1 MKSASPLRVLSV
13 GIFAPGL
20 DAALK
25 IPHVVTTIES
35 RTDAEVA
42 KLAAESDVVVSGG
55 FKAVWK
61 TPGAVRPMLVSSS
74 GAGYDGID
82 RTALPAGCA
91 VCNVYGHE
99 RGVTEEAFMHILAL
113 QRNLRG
119 LDAALRRGDW
129 SDNQRYLPEVRGQR
143 LLILGLGHIGAEL
156 VRFGQF
162 FGMEVTAVTRRP
174 SRERAEKLGVKEVG
188 GYADLGRLLP
198 AADFVVVAIPHSAET
213 ENLIGE
219 KELKLMK
226 PSAFIVN
233 VGRGAVINEGA
244 LYHALRDRRIAGAG
258 LGVWYQYPEAAEL
271 RLPATLPFH
280 ELDNIIM
287 APHKPTQETI
297 DFRIR
302 EIAKNIE
309 RFVAGEALEN
319 LVYTV

>member
-1 MKSASPLRVLSV
+1 MKPASPVRVLSV

-25 IPHVVTTIES
+25 ISHVITAIENRS
-35 RTDAEVA
+35 DAEVA

-55 FKAVWK
+55 FKAAWK
-61 TPGAVRPMLVSSS
+61 TPGAVRPLLVSSS

-129 SDNQRYLPEVRGQR
+129 SNNQPYLPEVRGRR

-156 VRFGQF
+156 LRFGQF
-162 FGMEVTAVTRRP
+162 FGMEVSAVTRRP
-174 SRERAEKLGVKEVG
+174 SRERAEQLGIKEIG

-198 AADFVVVAIPHSAET
+198 SADFVVVAIPHSAET

-226 PSAFIVN
+226 PGAFIVN
-233 VGRGAVINEGA
+233 VGRGPVINEAA
-244 LYHALRDRRIAGAG
+244 LYDALRDRRIAGAG
-258 LGVWYQYPEAAEL
+258 LGVWYQYPEADEL
-271 RLPATLPFH
+271 RRPSTLPFH
-280 ELDNIIM
+280 ELENVVM

-297 DFRIR
+297 DYRIGA
-302 EIAKNIE
+302 IAKNIE
-309 RFVAGEALEN
+309 RLVAGEPLVN
-319 LVYTV
+319 LVYRV